1 MLTKEEMI
9 KERSQPMNVKSK
21 VTLVL
26 IGLVMGWAFLASAQ
40 DKPADNMQIVV
51 EKIRADK
58 KLFIAEN
65 MQLTEAE
72 AQAFWPL
79 YEQYQDELFLLRART
94 MKLINDYA
102 EAYQKMTND
111 TARNLLDEVMTIETL
126 GLKLRQTFF
135 PKFRDALPDVKV
147 LRYYQIE
154 NKIDAALMYELAA
167 NIPLI
172 QNAD

>member
-1 MLTKEEMI
+1 
-9 KERSQPMNVKSK
+9 
-21 VTLVL
+21 
-26 IGLVMGWAFLASAQ
+26 
-40 DKPADNMQIVV
+40 MQIVV

-65 MQLTEAE
+65 MRLTEAE
-72 AQAFWPL
+72 AKAFWPL

-94 MKLINDYA
+94 MRLIDDYA

-111 TARNLLDEVMTIETL
+111 TARNLLNEVITIDTL
-126 GLKLRQTFF
+126 GLKLRQTFL
-135 PKFRDALPDVKV
+135 PKFRNVLPDVKV
-147 LRYYQIE
+147 VRYYQIE

-172 QNAD
+172 QNPE

>member
-1 MLTKEEMI
+1 
-9 KERSQPMNVKSK
+9 MNVKSK
-21 VTLVL
+21 ATLIL
-26 IGLVMGWAFLASAQ
+26 IGLMMGWAFLASAQ
-40 DKPADNMQIVV
+40 DRPADNMQIVV

-65 MQLTEAE
+65 MELTESE

-79 YEQYQDELFLLRART
+79 YEEYQDELFLLRART

-135 PKFRDALPDVKV
+135 PKFRNVLPDVKV

-154 NKIDAALMYELAA
+154 NKIDAALMYEIAA

-172 QNAD
+172 QNTE

>member
-1 MLTKEEMI
+1 
-9 KERSQPMNVKSK
+9 MNVKSK

-26 IGLVMGWAFLASAQ
+26 IGLMMGWAFLASAQ
-40 DKPADNMQIVV
+40 DRPADNMQIVV

-65 MQLTEAE
+65 MQLTESE

-79 YEQYQDELFLLRART
+79 YEEYQDELFLLRART

-111 TARNLLDEVMTIETL
+111 TARNLLDEVITIDTL
-126 GLKLRQTFF
+126 GLKLRQTYL
-135 PKFRDALPDVKV
+135 PKFRNVLSDVKV
-147 LRYYQIE
+147 VRYYQIE
-154 NKIDAALMYELAA
+154 NKIHAVLMYELGA
-167 NIPLI
+167 NIPLMKTTR
-172 QNAD
+172 